1 MIFFKS
7 IFIIFTHYYFIHSI
21 FKKKFK
27 KYNFSQNIY
36 INSILILFIIT
47 SLVYILNGL
56 NFYYLIISIVGSTYF
71 FLIDKNKKKI
81 FSYKNVYLV
90 LLFIL
95 LIFICILP
103 PLTSFDGRSIW
114 FFHSKILYFEKIIW
128 SNIWFAEEVS
138 FSQIHYPKLNAI
150 ISAYFSNLNGLW
162 NYNFSK
168 ISLPILLFPA
178 LIFFY
183 KIFNS
188 YSHGIINLLIIFVF
202 FKTDLFNG
210 YMDPILSIYALIG
223 LISVCEIFKKKNL
236 NEYLIIL
243 GLTIFIIA
251 NLKDEGVIIVFLI
264 LIFFFIFFIKNYK
277 ILLKNR
283 FFYLSLG
290 LCILGLIF
298 NFGWKYFIF
307 LGNSLSFY
315 GENQFQN
322 IQFNWE
328 NTNIILKFL
337 IFERNLILYF
347 PLLLLVNILI
357 FLFKSNILQK
367 LSFFICLFSILY
379 FIIILSVYL
388 LSPLDI
394 TWHLHSSADR
404 VLNTLKFMITFNV
417 INFIILLYENKFIP
431 KK

>member
-1 MIFFKS
+1 
-7 IFIIFTHYYFIHSI
+7 
-21 FKKKFK
+21 
-27 KYNFSQNIY
+27 
-36 INSILILFIIT
+36 
-47 SLVYILNGL
+47 
-56 NFYYLIISIVGSTYF
+56 
-71 FLIDKNKKKI
+71 
-81 FSYKNVYLV
+81 
-90 LLFIL
+90 
-95 LIFICILP
+95 
-103 PLTSFDGRSIW
+103 
-114 FFHSKILYFEKIIW
+114 
-128 SNIWFAEEVS
+128 
-138 FSQIHYPKLNAI
+138 
-150 ISAYFSNLNGLW
+150 
-162 NYNFSK
+162 
-168 ISLPILLFPA
+168 
-178 LIFFY
+178 
-183 KIFNS
+183 
-188 YSHGIINLLIIFVF
+188 
-202 FKTDLFNG
+202 
-210 YMDPILSIYALIG
+210 MDPILSIYALIG